1 MARCI
6 FVGGRVH
13 SGIDPSLLGAIA
25 VPPLNARIPVT
36 FALVLLALALT
47 GALSAYLGGARWGPA
62 VIRLVAGGAI
72 AMAVTFGVGQLL
84 GAAGI

>member
-1 MARCI
+1 
-6 FVGGRVH
+6 
-13 SGIDPSLLGAIA
+13 
-25 VPPLNARIPVT
+25 
-36 FALVLLALALT
+36 LT

-62 VIRLVAGGAI
+62 MIRLVAGGAI